1 MFDSEKFLFR
11 IFDVFKMTLEKGSL
25 STPPR
30 PFQQLSLRL
39 KGDVDFTAAS
49 GKVFHAEKNSLLYI
63 PKNFSY
69 TRKSNVEEELIVV
82 HFEIVGDAPTEMK
95 IFTPQNQDVF
105 ADLFN
110 QLFETWYKKS
120 IGYEY
125 MIDSTFLKILY
136 NIKKQK
142 LQQSYSLQEHFVTLL
157 DFVHSHFAD
166 PELTVEKM
174 ARHINVS
181 STYLRKLFLS
191 QLKISPL
198 DYLIDIRLNH
208 ATSLL
213 KSGYYS
219 VEQIAALC
227 GFNSPKYFSTCY
239 KQKRG
244 VSPIK
249 VKLAALRPISD

>member
-1 MFDSEKFLFR
+1 MFDTEKFLFR
-11 IFDVFKMTLEKGSL
+11 ILDVFKMTLEEGSL

-39 KGDVDFTAAS
+39 KGDVDFTAAD
-49 GKVFHAEKNSLLYI
+49 GNIFHAEKNSLLYI
-63 PKNFSY
+63 PKDFSY
-69 TRKSNVEEELIVV
+69 TRKSNVAEELIVV
-82 HFEIVGDAPTEMK
+82 HFEIVGDAPSKMN

-105 ADLFN
+105 TDLFN
-110 QLFETWYKKS
+110 RLYEIWYKKS

-125 MIDSTFLKILY
+125 LADATFLKILA
-136 NIKKQK
+136 NVKKQK
-142 LQQSYSLQEHFVTLL
+142 LQQSYSLQEHFVSLL
-157 DFVHSHFAD
+157 DFIHSNFAD
-166 PELTVEKM
+166 PDLTVEKM

-181 STYLRKLFLS
+181 STYLRKIFLS

-219 VEQIAALC
+219 VEQIAQLC

-239 KQKRG
+239 KHKRG
-244 VSPIK
+244 ISPIK
-249 VKLAALRPISD
+249 VKTAALHSSS